1 MLLGDFRF
9 SSHLLDVSIQQCINS
24 THAFSTLFFFLLSED
39 SWESRVLNE
48 RQAINFITLLFGKF
62 EFLFFCL
69 FVFCFLWLKIILPQ
83 SEHSSGPILD
93 PVTLLRCDGKG
104 SNHIQTNDYL
114 DNIDYKNIFKI
125 KFCSDML
132 RADENKV
139 KRTSMF
145 FLHLKDGTT
154 CALSTS

>member
-1 MLLGDFRF
+1 MYQYNN
-9 SSHLLDVSIQQCINS
+9 VSIQHMPSQ
-24 THAFSTLFFFLLSED
+24 HFFFLISED
-39 SWESRVLNE
+39 SRESRVLNE

-62 EFLFFCL
+62 KFLCFLFVCL
-69 FVFCFLWLKIILPQ
+69 FVFCFFWLKIILPQ
-83 SEHSSGPILD
+83 SEHSSEPILD
-93 PVTLLRCDGKG
+93 PVTLLRRYGKG

-114 DNIDYKNIFKI
+114 DNIDYENIFKI
-125 KFCSDML
+125 KFCSDKL

-154 CALSTS
+154 CVLSTS

>member
-1 MLLGDFRF
+1 MP
-9 SSHLLDVSIQQCINS
+9 SQH
-24 THAFSTLFFFLLSED
+24 FFFLISED

-48 RQAINFITLLFGKF
+48 RQPTYFIILLFGKF
-62 EFLFFCL
+62 EFLCLLLL
-69 FVFCFLWLKIILPQ
+69 FVFCWLKIILPQ

-93 PVTLLRCDGKG
+93 PVILLRCYGKR

-114 DNIDYKNIFKI
+114 YNVDYKNIFKI

-132 RADENKV
+132 RPDENKV

-154 CALSTS
+154 CVLSPLKKQEAPSQH